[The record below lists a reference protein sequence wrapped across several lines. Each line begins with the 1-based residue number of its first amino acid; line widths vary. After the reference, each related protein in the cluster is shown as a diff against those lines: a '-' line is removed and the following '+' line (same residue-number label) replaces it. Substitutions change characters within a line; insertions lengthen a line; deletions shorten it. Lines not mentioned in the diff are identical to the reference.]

1 LEKKDWL
8 LESALKERDWLLEKK
23 EMHFNESRRQA
34 NEEISK
40 MQVKLLRLQ
49 SAVNIRGAMGKE
61 ERAMLSKS
69 EQPVFLDCSMIF

>member
-1 LEKKDWL
+1 MEKKDWL
-8 LESALKERDWLLEKK
+8 LESALKEKDWLLEKK

-40 MQVKLLRLQ
+40 MQLKLLRLQ

-69 EQPVFLDCSMIF
+69 EQFS